1 MKELY
6 SFHPYAFQVLT
17 MVYPKTYP
25 KTSLL
30 NHMTQSLQN
39 EFCALDFYEDFVE
52 WLSTWVCPVL
62 PREEPQVMHFEGRM
76 AQK

>member
-6 SFHPYAFQVLT
+6 SFHPYAFQVLP
-17 MVYPKTYP
+17 MVYWLA

-39 EFCALDFYEDFVE
+39 EFYALDLYEDFVE
-52 WLSTWVCPVL
+52 WLSPWVCPVL